1 MLGHPKLVVSSGLT
15 VPCSSDLTVPCFDF
29 EKHNIQG
36 SRYRAGG
43 LGSIMD
49 TIDIYE
55 IVLDNG

>member
-1 MLGHPKLVVSSGLT
+1 LVVSSGLT